1 MPAFPFRIAPVLCL
15 LFSLSVFASNAQS
28 DSLRVASP
36 NGYLTF
42 QFSTQGDGVPTYEI
56 RYQKKPVILPSAMGL
71 LHNPNGYATAP
82 DWNKKMVVKRV
93 TIQSTDTTWRP
104 VYGEREQIPDR
115 YHELT
120 ITLQDTTRV
129 KGREKGEMQLIVRAY
144 NEGIAFRYFFPEST
158 RTQIIEIGQEDTH
171 FRLPPNSQFFSTDH
185 AQGSY
190 ELCAPEEWEKRA
202 ELPLTIQL
210 SNGLWASI
218 LHAGQTNFPRL
229 RLRSSKDELVSNLYG
244 EIVGTSPFGTPW
256 RVVMVAERPTQLLEN
271 NYLVLNLNPANKIK
285 DTGWIKPGKVMR
297 EVTLSTAGA
306 RRLVDFTVEQ
316 NLDFVHFDA
325 GWYGHEYEQ
334 ISDASKVNVDP
345 RRNPVNDLDL
355 PGIIRY
361 AKEKGKGVILY
372 VNHRALEN
380 QLDSIFPLYQRWGV
394 AGVKFGFVHTG
405 SHYWTAWMHEAVKKA
420 AQYHLMVDIHDEY
433 MPTGYSRTY
442 PNLMT
447 QEGIRG
453 NEEFPDATH
462 NTILPFTRFLA
473 GAADYTYCFGEQ
485 VARLK
490 NTKAHQLALSIV
502 NYSPWQYLFWYGRPE
517 HFTNRQEIELWKYLP
532 TTWHDTR
539 VPAGMPGEHITV
551 ARRHGKE
558 WYIGAVT
565 NNLARSLT
573 LGFDFLPK
581 GKKYTADIYED
592 DGQGGIRKITR
603 SVQATDTLD
612 FALLPKGGVAVRL
625 RE

>member
-1 MPAFPFRIAPVLCL
+1 MCTIRITL
-15 LFSLSVFASNAQS
+15 LGLFFLSLSCIPTLQAQT
-28 DSLRVASP
+28 DSLLVASP
-36 NGYLTF
+36 NGKVTF
-42 QFSTQGDGVPTYEI
+42 RFSTEGDGVPTYEI
-56 RYQKKPVILPSAMGL
+56 RYQDKAVILPSAMGL

-82 DWNKKMVVKRV
+82 DWNRKLVVRRV
-93 TIQSTDTTWRP
+93 TTRQADTTWRP
-104 VYGEREQIPDR
+104 VYGERELIPDR

-120 ITLQDTTRV
+120 ITLQDTIKV
-129 KGREKGEMQLIVRAY
+129 KGREKGEMQLIVRTY
-144 NEGIAFRYFFPEST
+144 DEGIAFRYFFPEST

-218 LHAGQTNFPRL
+218 LHAGQTHFPRL
-229 RLRSSKDELVSNLYG
+229 RLLSTKDELISNLYG

-256 RVVMVAERPTQLLEN
+256 RVVMVAEKPTQLLEN
-271 NYLVLNLNPANKIK
+271 NYLILNLNPANKIK
-285 DTGWIKPGKVMR
+285 DTRWIKPGKVMR

-306 RRLVDFTVEQ
+306 RRLVDFAVEQ

-334 ISDASKVNVDP
+334 VSDASKVNVDP

-361 AKEKGKGVILY
+361 ANAKGKGVILY

-380 QLDSIFPLYQRWGV
+380 QLDSIFPLYQQCGV

-405 SHYWTAWMHEAVKKA
+405 SHYWTAWMHEAVRKA
-420 AQYHLMVDIHDEY
+420 AQYQLMVDIHDEY

-502 NYSPWQYLFWYGRPE
+502 NYSPWQYLFWYGKPE
-517 HFTNRQEIELWKYLP
+517 HFSNRAEIELWKYLP

-558 WYIGAVT
+558 WYVGAVT
-565 NNLARSLT
+565 NNLARPVT
-573 LGFDFLPK
+573 LAFEFLPK
-581 GKKYTADIYED
+581 GKKYMPDLYED
-592 DGQGGIRKITR
+592 DGQGSIRKTSKMI
-603 SVQATDTLD
+603 QATDTLD

>member
-1 MPAFPFRIAPVLCL
+1 MNSFLNKIAFFFGAL
-15 LFSLSVFASNAQS
+15 LVFSSLRASAQ
-28 DSLRVASP
+28 DSLRVSSP
-36 NGYLTF
+36 NGNLTF

-56 RYQKKPVILPSAMGL
+56 RYKDKPVIMPSGMGL
-71 LHNPNGYATAP
+71 LNNPNGYATAP
-82 DWNKKMVVKRV
+82 NWNKKMVVKKV
-93 TIQSTDTTWRP
+93 ALQNVNTTWKP
-104 VYGEREQIPDR
+104 MYGERELIPDH

-120 ITLQDTTRV
+120 ITIQDTIKV
-129 KGREKGEMQLIVRAY
+129 KGREKGEMQVIVRAY
-144 NEGIAFRYFFPEST
+144 DEGIAFRYFFPEST
-158 RTQIIEIGQEDTH
+158 RTQVIEIGQEDTH
-171 FRLPPNSQFFSTDH
+171 FRLPPNSQFFSTEH
-185 AQGSY
+185 AQGRY
-190 ELCAPEEWEKRA
+190 ELCAPEEWQKGA

-218 LHAGQTNFPRL
+218 LHAQQTHFPRL
-229 RLRSSKDELVSNLYG
+229 RLRSAKDELVSNLYG

-256 RVVMVAERPTQLLEN
+256 RVVMVAEKPTQLLEN
-271 NYLVLNLNPANKIK
+271 NYLILNLNPPSQIK
-285 DTGWIKPGKVMR
+285 EAGWIRPGRVMR
-297 EVTLSTAGA
+297 ETTLSTDGA
-306 RRLVDFTVEQ
+306 RKLVDFAVEQ
-316 NLDFVHFDA
+316 NLDFIHFDA

-334 ISDASKVNVDP
+334 VSDASKVNVDP
-345 RRNPVNDLDL
+345 RRNPVNDLDM
-355 PGIIRY
+355 PAIIRY

-380 QLDSIFPLYQRWGV
+380 QLDSIFPLYEKWGV
-394 AGVKFGFVHTG
+394 AGVKFGFVHSG

-433 MPTGYSRTY
+433 MPTGFSRTY

-447 QEGIRG
+447 QEGVSG

-473 GAADYTYCFGEQ
+473 GAADYTYCFGDQ

-490 NTKAHQLALSIV
+490 NTKAHQLALSVI
-502 NYSPWQYLFWYGRPE
+502 NYSPWQYLYWYGKPE
-517 HFTNRQEIELWKYLP
+517 HYTNREEIELWKTLP
-532 TTWHDTR
+532 TTWNETR
-539 VPAGMPGEHITV
+539 VPEGMPGEYITV

-558 WYIGAVT
+558 WYLGAVT

-573 LGFDFLPK
+573 LEFDFLPK
-581 GKKYTADIYED
+581 GKKYTIDIYED
-592 DGQGGIRKITR
+592 TGEGGIRKTTKTIQ
-603 SVQATDTLD
+603 STDKLH